1 VILHSGQALEE
12 SGLRLVQYS
21 VQGESR
27 LGVVIADRIVDV
39 RKAADSAGLDTKAFT
54 STLALLEAGDE
65 ALAFVRALKD
75 ESNAVLLS
83 GVRLECP
90 VASRKIVAVGLNYKD
105 HAIEAG
111 LKIPTAP
118 LCFAK
123 FTSSLS
129 GPFDPIQLPA
139 EDSQVDFEGELGVI
153 IGRKARRVGES
164 DAMGH
169 VAGYVVFND
178 VSARKWQFDDGQW
191 TRGKSCDTFA
201 PNGPFLVTADEVPDP
216 GALRITTRLNGKIMQ
231 DSNTNQLIFNIPKIV
246 SYFSHSFTLDP
257 GDLIATGTPAG
268 VGFSRMPPVYLND
281 GDVVEVEIERIGRIS
296 NRVQRGY

>member
-1 VILHSGQALEE
+1 M
-12 SGLRLVQYS
+12 RLVQYAT
-21 VQGESR
+21 QGESR
-27 LGVVIADRIVDV
+27 LGVVIEDRIVDV
-39 RKAADSAGLDTKAFT
+39 QRAAASFGQETRAFT
-54 STLALLEAGDE
+54 STLALLEAGE
-65 ALAFVRALKD
+65 QALAFVRGLKGDNNALP
-75 ESNAVLLS
+75 LS
-83 GVRLECP
+83 TMRLDCP

-111 LKIPTAP
+111 LKIPGAP

-153 IGRKARRVGES
+153 IGRKARRVAEG
-164 DAMGH
+164 DAMRY

-216 GALRITTRLNGKIMQ
+216 GALRITTRVNGEIMQ
-231 DSNTNQLIFNIPKIV
+231 DSNTDQLIFNVQKLV
-246 SYFSHSFTLDP
+246 SYFSNSFTLDP
-257 GDLIATGTPAG
+257 GDMIATGTPAG
-268 VGFSRMPPVYLND
+268 VGFSRKPPLYLKD
-281 GDVVEVEIERIGRIS
+281 GDLVEVEIEGVGRIS

>member
-1 VILHSGQALEE
+1 
-12 SGLRLVQYS
+12 LRLVQYAT
-21 VQGESR
+21 QGESR
-27 LGVVIADRIVDV
+27 LGVVIEDRIVDV
-39 RKAADSAGLDTKAFT
+39 QRAAASFGQETKAFT
-54 STLALLEAGDE
+54 STLALLEAGE
-65 ALAFVRALKD
+65 GALAFVRGLKSHNNALSLPTVHLD
-75 ESNAVLLS
+75 
-83 GVRLECP
+83 CP
-90 VASRKIVAVGLNYKD
+90 VASRKIVAVGLNYND

-111 LKIPTAP
+111 LKIPGAP

-153 IGRKARRVGES
+153 IGRKARRVAEG
-164 DAMGH
+164 DAMRY

-216 GALRITTRLNGKIMQ
+216 GALRITTRVNGEIMQ
-231 DSNTNQLIFNIPKIV
+231 DSNTDQLIFNVQKLV
-246 SYFSHSFTLDP
+246 SYFSNSFTLDP
-257 GDLIATGTPAG
+257 GDMIATGTPAG
-268 VGFSRMPPVYLND
+268 VGFSRKPPLYLKD
-281 GDVVEVEIERIGRIS
+281 GDLVEVEIEGVGHIS

>member
-1 VILHSGQALEE
+1 MRLAQYTTQGQ
-12 SGLRLVQYS
+12 G
-21 VQGESR
+21 R
-27 LGVVIADRIVDV
+27 LGVMIDDRLVDV
-39 RKAADSAGLDTKAFT
+39 QRAAASAGQDTRAFA
-54 STLALLEAGDE
+54 STLALLEAGE
-65 ALAFVRALKD
+65 QALAFVRGLKSD
-75 ESNAVLLS
+75 GNAVPLS
-83 GVRLECP
+83 SVHLDCP
-90 VASRKIVAVGLNYKD
+90 VTSRKIVAVGLNYRD

-111 LKIPTAP
+111 LKIPSAP

-139 EDSQVDFEGELGVI
+139 EDSQVDYEGELGVI
-153 IGRKARRVGES
+153 IGRKARHVAEG
-164 DAMGH
+164 DAMCY

-178 VSARKWQFDDGQW
+178 VSARRWQFDDGQW

-216 GALRITTRLNGKIMQ
+216 GALRITTRVNGEIMQ
-231 DSNTNQLIFNIPKIV
+231 DSNTNQLIFNIPKLV
-246 SYFSHSFTLDP
+246 SYFSHSFTLEP

-268 VGFSRMPPVYLND
+268 VGFSRKPPLYLKD

>member
-1 VILHSGQALEE
+1 M
-12 SGLRLVQYS
+12 RLVQYT
-21 VQGESR
+21 VGGETH
-27 LGVVIADRIVDV
+27 LGVVLADRIVDV
-39 RKAADSAGLDTKAFT
+39 RKAADSAGQDTEAFT
-54 STLALLEAGDE
+54 STLALLEAGDK
-65 ALAFVRALKD
+65 ALAFVRSLRSD
-75 ESNAVLLS
+75 NSAVPLS

-90 VASRKIVAVGLNYKD
+90 VVSRKIVAVGLNYKD

-111 LKIPTAP
+111 LKIPTTP

-153 IGRKARRVGES
+153 IGRKARRVAES
-164 DAMGH
+164 DAMAH

-216 GALRITTRLNGKIMQ
+216 GALRITTHLNGEIMQ

-246 SYFSHSFTLDP
+246 SCFSHSFTLHP

-268 VGFSRMPPVYLND
+268 VGFSRKPPVYLND

-296 NRVQRGY
+296 NRVQRGC

>member
-1 VILHSGQALEE
+1 M
-12 SGLRLVQYS
+12 RLVQYS

-39 RKAADSAGLDTKAFT
+39 RKAADSAGLHTKAFT

-65 ALAFVRALKD
+65 ALAFVRALKG
-75 ESNAVLLS
+75 ESNAVLIS

-178 VSARKWQFDDGQW
+178 VSARRWQFDDGQW

-268 VGFSRMPPVYLND
+268 VGFSRKPPVYLSD
-281 GDVVEVEIERIGRIS
+281 GDVVEVETERIGRIS

>member
-1 VILHSGQALEE
+1 LEE

-27 LGVVIADRIVDV
+27 LGVVIADRVVDV
-39 RKAADSAGLDTKAFT
+39 RKATDSAGLDQKAFT
-54 STLALLEAGDE
+54 STLALLEAGDD
-65 ALAFVRALKD
+65 ALAFVRGLKG
-75 ESNAVLLS
+75 ESNAVSLS
-83 GVRLECP
+83 GVHLEYP

-111 LKIPTAP
+111 LKIPPAP

-153 IGRKARRVGES
+153 IGRKAWRVGES

-178 VSARKWQFDDGQW
+178 VSARNWQFDDGQW

-216 GALRITTRLNGKIMQ
+216 GALRITTRLNGQIMQ

-246 SYFSHSFTLDP
+246 SYFSHSFTLEP

-268 VGFSRMPPVYLND
+268 VGFSRKPPVYLND

>member
-1 VILHSGQALEE
+1 M
-12 SGLRLVQYS
+12 RLVQYS
-21 VQGESR
+21 TQGESR
-27 LGVVIADRIVDV
+27 LGVVIEDRIVDV
-39 RKAADSAGLDTKAFT
+39 QRAAASFGQETKAFT
-54 STLALLEAGDE
+54 STLALLEAGE
-65 ALAFVRALKD
+65 GALAFVRGLKSHNNALSLPTVHLD
-75 ESNAVLLS
+75 
-83 GVRLECP
+83 CP
-90 VASRKIVAVGLNYKD
+90 VASRKIVAVGLNYND

-111 LKIPTAP
+111 LKIPGAP

-153 IGRKARRVGES
+153 IGRKARRVAEG
-164 DAMGH
+164 DAMRY

-216 GALRITTRLNGKIMQ
+216 GALRITTRVNGEIMQ
-231 DSNTNQLIFNIPKIV
+231 DSNTDQLIFNVQKLV
-246 SYFSHSFTLDP
+246 SYFSNSFTLDP
-257 GDLIATGTPAG
+257 GDMIATGTPAG
-268 VGFSRMPPVYLND
+268 VGFSRKPPLYLKD
-281 GDVVEVEIERIGRIS
+281 GDLVEVEIEGVGRIS

>member
-1 VILHSGQALEE
+1 M
-12 SGLRLVQYS
+12 RLVQYT

-27 LGVVIADRIVDV
+27 LGVVMADRIVDV
-39 RKAADSAGLDTKAFT
+39 RKAADSAGQDTTAFT
-54 STLALLEAGDE
+54 STLTLLEAGDE
-65 ALAFVRALKD
+65 AVAFVRSLRG
-75 ESNAVLLS
+75 ESNAVPLS
-83 GVRLECP
+83 GVHLECP
-90 VASRKIVAVGLNYKD
+90 VACRKIVAVGLNYKD

-111 LKIPTAP
+111 LKIPSVP

-139 EDSQVDFEGELGVI
+139 EDSEVDFEGELGII

-216 GALRITTRLNGKIMQ
+216 GALRITTRLNGEIMQ

-268 VGFSRMPPVYLND
+268 VGFSRKPPVYMND

>member
-1 VILHSGQALEE
+1 M
-12 SGLRLVQYS
+12 RLVQYT
-21 VQGESR
+21 VQSESR
-27 LGVVIADRIVDV
+27 LGVVIANRIIDV
-39 RKAADSAGLDTKAFT
+39 SKAADSAGLNSQAFT
-54 STLALLEAGDE
+54 SVLALLEGGDE
-65 ALAFVRALKD
+65 GLAFVQSLRGED
-75 ESNAVLLS
+75 NAVPVS

-129 GPFDPIQLPA
+129 GPFDPIQLPS

-153 IGRKARRVGES
+153 IGRKAWRVAES
-164 DAMGH
+164 DVMRH

-178 VSARKWQFDDGQW
+178 VSARRWQFEDGQW

-216 GALRITTRLNGKIMQ
+216 GALRITTRLNNEIMQ
-231 DSNTNQLIFNIPKIV
+231 DSNTSQFIFNISQIV

-268 VGFSRMPPVYLND
+268 VGFSRKPPVYLKH
-281 GDVVEVEIERIGRIS
+281 GDVVDVEIEGVGRIS
-296 NRVQRGY
+296 NQVQRGY